1 MAQKLPKAKDLRA
14 LPEPELR
21 NELDKLRKELWQSR
35 LKAKDGS
42 LQQAHQLPLA
52 RRQIAR
58 VETILRELAQST
70 AEGRAAS

>member
-21 NELDKLRKELWQSR
+21 NELDKIRQELWQAR

-42 LQQAHQLPLA
+42 LQQSHHMPLA
-52 RRQIAR
+52 KRHIAR
-58 VETILRELAQST
+58 IQTILREATTPT
-70 AEGRAAS
+70 AGGKAAT